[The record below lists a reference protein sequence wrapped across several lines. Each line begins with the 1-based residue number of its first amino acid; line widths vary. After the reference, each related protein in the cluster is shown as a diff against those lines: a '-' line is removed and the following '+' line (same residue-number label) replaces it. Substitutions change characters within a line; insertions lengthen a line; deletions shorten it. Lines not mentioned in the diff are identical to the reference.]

1 MTPESLLIDIA
12 ITTVGAVA
20 GIFGLLFF
28 QKTKLKTFEKMA
40 ATILRKAENEAEL
53 FKQRCE
59 LEQKKKQVDQ
69 QRELEL
75 HWQQERLKMQREEDR
90 LSQREDKLESRMALV
105 EKKLSD
111 IEKREAVIA
120 ARKGQLEEES
130 TQCAELKSKLVTQL
144 EQLSGLSASE
154 ARQHLFEKI
163 THEVKI
169 ESANAI
175 RRSIKEAE
183 EEGDR
188 HAARIITTAINRL
201 ASSCVSETTVT
212 TVSIPNDDL
221 KGRIIGKEGRNIRA
235 LERAT
240 GITFIIDDTP
250 NTVVLSGFDPV
261 RMQIAK
267 VALTD
272 LMNDGRIH
280 PTRIEEAV
288 EKATETVK
296 KQIRSYGEDAALR
309 TGIINLHPELITLV
323 GKLKFR
329 HSYGQN
335 ILDHSIEVANLMGMM
350 AAELGLDPR
359 LAKRIG
365 LLHDMGKAVSH
376 EVEGTHALIGRDLA
390 LKYGETPDV
399 ANGIGCH
406 HHEIE
411 PTTIE
416 GSLCSAADAISASR
430 PGARIEAI
438 EEYIKRLKRLEEI
451 AYEFPGVE
459 KAFALQAGREIRIF
473 VLPDMID
480 DNGTIHLA
488 RDLAKRIESDLSYP
502 GKIKVTVT
510 REKRAVEYAV

>member
-1 MTPESLLIDIA
+1 MCSSDLVSQMDAEEIRKQLREEVLLECGDELRALRRSTLEKSEQELQNDARRIL
-12 ITTVGAVA
+12 VA
-20 GIFGLLFF
+20 AMQRISSKPNNDL
-28 QKTKLKTFEKMA
+28 T
-40 ATILRKAENEAEL
+40 ATIVQLPNE
-53 FKQRCE
+53 
-59 LEQKKKQVDQ
+59 D
-69 QRELEL
+69 
-75 HWQQERLKMQREEDR
+75 M
-90 LSQREDKLESRMALV
+90 
-105 EKKLSD
+105 
-111 IEKREAVIA
+111 
-120 ARKGQLEEES
+120 
-130 TQCAELKSKLVTQL
+130 
-144 EQLSGLSASE
+144 
-154 ARQHLFEKI
+154 
-163 THEVKI
+163 
-169 ESANAI
+169 
-175 RRSIKEAE
+175 
-183 EEGDR
+183 
-188 HAARIITTAINRL
+188 
-201 ASSCVSETTVT
+201 
-212 TVSIPNDDL
+212 
-221 KGRIIGKEGRNIRA
+221 KGRIIGREGRNIRA